1 MSSDRDECAD
11 WGYCQQLCANT
22 PGSFTCSCVAGYHL
36 SNHSA
41 CDAQGNQTLQIY
53 FAHDKFVWRLN
64 ADNGSMEL
72 VTSAA
77 QASGLDF
84 HFGRNALFWSDVRS
98 KRVYSMPLESN
109 GKSMTGGAA
118 AQSAPDFGVGGGAWL
133 PVAVAVD
140 WVGDKL
146 YVADALG
153 QKIDVF
159 EINGKWHAIALGS
172 NLTSP
177 SDIALDPTVGYMFI
191 ADNTQVSC
199 KFFHFYRMKFRF
211 WPKRDL

>member
-1 MSSDRDECAD
+1 
-11 WGYCQQLCANT
+11 
-22 PGSFTCSCVAGYHL
+22 
-36 SNHSA
+36 
-41 CDAQGNQTLQIY
+41 
-53 FAHDKFVWRLN
+53 
-64 ADNGSMEL
+64 MEL

-84 HFGRNALFWSDVRS
+84 HFGRNALFWSDVRT
-98 KRVYSMPLESN
+98 KRVYSMPLDAKSA
-109 GKSMTGGAA
+109 SMTGGGA
-118 AQSAPDFGVGGGAWL
+118 AQSAPDFGVGGGAWS

-146 YVADALG
+146 YVADSLG

-191 ADNTQVSC
+191 ADNTQVS
-199 KFFHFYRMKFRF
+199 FVDLRFYYAVSIIEI
-211 WPKRDL
+211 LIL